1 MVLDTANNETAS
13 AGRPAARTASSIR
26 LRTWARLAETELL
39 MQQAY
44 QIPEAP
50 KNAPAWLHVLQLA
63 RSLDASDVHWST
75 GEIPWLR
82 IDGHLKRL
90 TDCRKTHGPQDA
102 AMTHA
107 LSASAV
113 HGIRNGLLLA
123 HANSNNLSPSNAAP
137 HLHNNLDF
145 AVTLPAMGRF
155 RVNAFEQARGP
166 ALAVRLIAQHLPSLS
181 DLKAPPCVA
190 SWGFQRH
197 GLVLITGPTGSGKS
211 TLLAALLHHINTHR
225 AAHILTLEDP
235 IEFIHTPQQSLVH
248 QREVGRDTPDFESG
262 LRAGL
267 REDPDVLLV
276 GELRDSTT
284 IRLALTAAETGHL
297 VLATLHTASAPQAL
311 DRLVDAFP
319 SHERESVQALF
330 AESLVAVLAQ
340 TLCPHRSGQ
349 GRVAAHEVMVATPAV
364 RNLLREG
371 KVSQLYALLQTG
383 QSVGMQTLDQSLLR
397 LFQSQE
403 ITLGTLKKLCKYPQ
417 NSKLIDNQA

>member
-1 MVLDTANNETAS
+1 
-13 AGRPAARTASSIR
+13 
-26 LRTWARLAETELL
+26 

-44 QIPEAP
+44 QIPEVP
-50 KNAPAWLHVLQLA
+50 KNAPAWQHVLQLA

-75 GEIPWLR
+75 GEAPWLR

-90 TDCRKTHGPQDA
+90 TDCLKTHGPQDA
-102 AMTHA
+102 ALTHA

-123 HANSNNLSPSNAAP
+123 HANLSPSNAAP
-137 HLHNNLDF
+137 HPHNNFDF
-145 AVTLPAMGRF
+145 AVTLPALGRF

-181 DLKAPPCVA
+181 DLKVPPCVA

-349 GRVAAHEVMVATPAV
+349 GRVAAHEIMVATPAV

>member
-1 MVLDTANNETAS
+1 
-13 AGRPAARTASSIR
+13 
-26 LRTWARLAETELL
+26 
-39 MQQAY
+39 
-44 QIPEAP
+44 
-50 KNAPAWLHVLQLA
+50 LQLA

-75 GEIPWLR
+75 GEAPWLR

-90 TDCRKTHGPQDA
+90 TDCLNTHGPQDSA
-102 AMTHA
+102 LTHA

-113 HGIRNGLLLA
+113 HDIRNGLLLA
-123 HANSNNLSPSNAAP
+123 HANLSPSNAAP
-137 HLHNNLDF
+137 HPHNNLDF
-145 AVTLPAMGRF
+145 AVTLPALGRF

-349 GRVAAHEVMVATPAV
+349 GRVAAHEIMVATPAV

>member
-1 MVLDTANNETAS
+1 
-13 AGRPAARTASSIR
+13 
-26 LRTWARLAETELL
+26 LAETELL

-50 KNAPAWLHVLQLA
+50 QNAPAWQHVLQLA

-75 GEIPWLR
+75 GEAPWLR

-90 TDCRKTHGPQDA
+90 TDCLKTHGPQDA
-102 AMTHA
+102 ALTHA

-123 HANSNNLSPSNAAP
+123 HANLSPSNAAP
-137 HLHNNLDF
+137 HPHNNFDF
-145 AVTLPAMGRF
+145 AVTLPALGRF

-181 DLKAPPCVA
+181 DLKVPPCVA

-349 GRVAAHEVMVATPAV
+349 GRVAAHEIMVATPAV